1 MLGIGE
7 GERCAASDIPAVWK
21 GNADYGAMT
30 LDDGGVIHLCSS
42 ACEIATAVGADDS
55 LGLILLIDNRRT
67 APDDDLLRHLRSFD
81 AFIRRTAVAVGITH
95 MDQQP
100 RPRID
105 LFHTVNLKCDPER
118 AIELRERY
126 EGIVPGYHMNKQ
138 HWNTVDV
145 TGTVPLRL
153 LLELVDHSYDLV
165 RASLPK
171 KVRDALH

>member
-1 MLGIGE
+1 MSGRIIFSGPS
-7 GERCAASDIPAVWK
+7 GAGKTSAIDAASDIPAVWK

-42 ACEIATAVGADDS
+42 VCEIATGVGADDS

-81 AFIRRTAVAVGITH
+81 TFIRRTAVAVGITH

-105 LFHTVNLKCDPER
+105 LFHTVMSYAGHGSMPLFEVDARDRRDVCMLVEAMVSVLDPV
-118 AIELRERY
+118 AC
-126 EGIVPGYHMNKQ
+126 
-138 HWNTVDV
+138 
-145 TGTVPLRL
+145 
-153 LLELVDHSYDLV
+153 
-165 RASLPK
+165 A
-171 KVRDALH
+171 